1 MYMYNDIL
9 PNSGGTQI
17 ALDSIKLVAEFF
29 AQHPEGVHP
38 DIAQGAV
45 LNPLLSGSEGG
56 RFTELTG
63 SAGDLAIIH
72 PYMMCAHTTTHPVL
86 PCAKAWGASPKIV

>member
-17 ALDSIKLVAEFF
+17 ALDSVKLVAEFF

-45 LNPLLSGSEGG
+45 LNPLLSGSEEGG

-72 PYMMCAHTTTHPVL
+72 PYMMCAHTTTHPSCL
-86 PCAKAWGASPKIV
+86 PCAKA

>member
-1 MYMYNDIL
+1 MMHNLEELTAYAACVVLCCAY
-9 PNSGGTQI
+9 Q
-17 ALDSIKLVAEFF
+17 
-29 AQHPEGVHP
+29 VHP

-45 LNPLLSGSEGG
+45 LNPLLQKHCEQAMAAAGASAAAAPP

-72 PYMMCAHTTTHPVL
+72 PYMMHRTAPNPSGRARFACHPVR
-86 PCAKAWGASPKIV
+86 